1 MINHHTCMPKECIF
15 IGMID
20 GEGRGRNMRF
30 SVATPHK
37 DQHGLLSVL
46 EVNLLLNVSMFI
58 FLVLA

>member
-15 IGMID
+15 IGRID

-30 SVATPHK
+30 LVATPHK

-46 EVNLLLNVSMFI
+46 EVN
-58 FLVLA
+58 